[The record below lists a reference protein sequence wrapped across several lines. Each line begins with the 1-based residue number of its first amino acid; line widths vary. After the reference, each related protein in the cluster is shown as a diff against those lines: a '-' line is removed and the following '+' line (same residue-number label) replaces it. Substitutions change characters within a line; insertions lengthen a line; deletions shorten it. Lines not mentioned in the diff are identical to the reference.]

1 MGSAKVVVVGGG
13 VIGVCCAYWLRLRGA
28 DVMLLERDRLASG
41 ASSGNAGTVSAG
53 HPPLNKPGRLP
64 QALKQLA
71 DPTGPLYIQPRWDPE
86 LMRWLTDFALHCTE
100 SHVQACMEVMAPWGM
115 EALRLFDE
123 IVSDEQ
129 LACGY
134 RRAGYFDVCRTERAL
149 EGAKHEADTVRA
161 YGYHPDVVDGETLR
175 RTEPA
180 LAEDVLGGVYYPEAA
195 TLNPHQFVLELAE
208 RARMRGVEIREGVGV
223 EEVLVSS
230 GKATGVLTA
239 RGESLEADVVV
250 LATGP
255 FSLEM
260 ARRLGTRLPVQP
272 GKGYHRDLPV
282 GDDAAPALR
291 IACVL
296 NETSVFC
303 TPMEGFVRFA
313 GTMEFS
319 GLNHQMR
326 PDRLEQLSR
335 SARLYLPTLG
345 DPAPLSEWCGLRPMA
360 SDGLPIVGP
369 LAGVDGVVVAT
380 GHGMLGL
387 TLGPATGS
395 LVADYA
401 VDGQT
406 DSRWVPLSPARFT

>member
-1 MGSAKVVVVGGG
+1 MGTAKVVVVGGG
-13 VIGVCCAYWLRLRGA
+13 VVGVCCAYWLRLRGA
-28 DVMLLERDRLASG
+28 DVTLLERDRLASG

-86 LMRWLTDFALHCTE
+86 LLRWLADFALHCTE
-100 SHVQACMEVMAPWGM
+100 DHVQACMEVMAPWGM

-123 IVSDEQ
+123 VVAEEQ

-134 RRAGYFDVCRTERAL
+134 RREGYFDVCRTDRAL
-149 EGAKHEADTVRA
+149 EGAKHEADTVRT
-161 YGYHPDVVDGETLR
+161 YGYHPDLVDGDTLR

-180 LAEDVLGGVYYPEAA
+180 LAGDVLGGVFYPEAA
-195 TLNPHQFVLELAE
+195 TLNPHHFVMELAD
-208 RARMRGVEIREGVGV
+208 RAKRRGIDIREGEGV
-223 EEVLVSS
+223 AEVLLSS
-230 GKATGVLTA
+230 GKAAGVRTTG
-239 RGESLEADVVV
+239 GERVPADVVV

-255 FSLEM
+255 FSLEL
-260 ARRLGTRLPVQP
+260 ARRLGSRLPVQP
-272 GKGYHRDLPV
+272 GKGYHRDMLV
-282 GDDAAPALR
+282 GDRAAPPLR

-319 GLNHQMR
+319 GLNHDMR
-326 PDRLEQLSR
+326 RDRLEQLSR
-335 SARLYLPTLG
+335 SARRYLPTLG
-345 DPAPLSEWCGLRPMA
+345 DAAPLSEWCGLRPMA

-395 LVADYA
+395 LVADY
-401 VDGQT
+401 VLDGRVAP
-406 DSRWVPLSPARFT
+406 RWKPLSPERFA